1 MLYILH
7 KIVKSLLRDHQEFKQ
22 KPKEA
27 KGMHIWRKNIL
38 HTIKKIIN
46 DHTTPF
52 LTTRTHMHI
61 EELYKGQHTS
71 ISTKESIRKD
81 INQEVSME
89 SLALEVIRL

>member
-1 MLYILH
+1 
-7 KIVKSLLRDHQEFKQ
+7 
-22 KPKEA
+22 
-27 KGMHIWRKNIL
+27 
-38 HTIKKIIN
+38 
-46 DHTTPF
+46 
-52 LTTRTHMHI
+52 MHI